1 MVANSSVQYTIL
13 DHVNSYIVQTLM
25 ETDLYKLLKAQHL
38 GNDHICYFLY
48 QILRG
53 LKYIHSAN
61 VLHRDLKPSNL
72 LLNTTCDLKVC
83 PFVCVRA
90 CVCMSATCIY
100 CTERPKG
107 WKWSNC
113 MHVVYIILF
122 AWSVVLFSRYHNLD
136 LTTSRG
142 GWKCSGCYKHFHFE
156 IVSWGIVLKVGGSIE
171 WWRDTYLW
179 RLIAVVVFLEVF
191 FIFLVLCD
199 PWSSLHLPLL
209 CSHCGGSMMAIF
221 SPLSC
226 LSINKD
232 IDIIH
237 MI

>member
-13 DHVNSYIVQTLM
+13 DRVNSYIVQTLM

-90 CVCMSATCIY
+90 CVRTCVCLPLVY
-100 CTERPKG
+100 TAQKG
-107 WKWSNC
+107 QKGESGL
-113 MHVVYIILF
+113 HVVYIIYLPE
-122 AWSVVLFSRYHNLD
+122 VILFSRYHNLD

-142 GWKCSGCYKHFHFE
+142 G
-156 IVSWGIVLKVGGSIE
+156 
-171 WWRDTYLW
+171 
-179 RLIAVVVFLEVF
+179 
-191 FIFLVLCD
+191 
-199 PWSSLHLPLL
+199 
-209 CSHCGGSMMAIF
+209 
-221 SPLSC
+221 
-226 LSINKD
+226 
-232 IDIIH
+232 
-237 MI
+237 